1 MSSMKKRNRGRKAS
15 NVIAPS
21 DPPAQPNAGPSAST
35 ASSFVPWIILGGG
48 LTVVLGLWLWSG
60 YAPHADRAPTPPGN
74 EVADGTDSAPARKKA
89 EESPPPEKR
98 PDADPKPKDPGGS
111 FLEAFG
117 NDKKADDAPTPPAS
131 SNEDLQKRFQ
141 ELLVLQGQIEELPE
155 EPAAKPERERL
166 VAQLSKDLGSFEK
179 EVAQA
184 VKARPEDAVPE
195 WLTGE
200 LLLLVRGEPDKIL
213 PHLRRAI
220 DRGLARAR
228 AFASLARVQTET
240 NRPDAAFRSAGKALD
255 LSPTDR
261 YAWGAYTQAGFN
273 SEHFAEVLA
282 RLDRTFPEKM
292 PDWARVSRR
301 EAADW
306 ESRWQAEQKLR
317 RAEQRADDLPRVRLV
332 IEHRRFARDD
342 KGVRSDRIETT
353 GRGEVVLELFE
364 DQAPATVANFLAL
377 VAEKKYDGTRFHLAL
392 PAELVWGGDFGSR
405 TGDPRDDG
413 KGGPGYVIPDEFT
426 RPDAR
431 RHFRGT
437 LSMANQG
444 PHTAGSQFFITL
456 APKRDKDGLCTV
468 FGRVIKGQEVI
479 DHITTGRTTSE
490 IDAGGLPIIPGDLL
504 AGAEVLRK
512 RNHEYR
518 VIKEPLR

>member
-1 MSSMKKRNRGRKAS
+1 MKKRNRGHKAG

-21 DPPAQPNAGPSAST
+21 DPPVRPNAGPSEPPAVS
-35 ASSFVPWIILGGG
+35 AVPWIILGGA
-48 LTVVLGLWLWSG
+48 LAVVLGLWLWSG
-60 YAPHADRAPTPPGN
+60 FAPRADRATTPPGI
-74 EVADGTDSAPARKKA
+74 EAADATNTTPARNKA
-89 EESPPPEKR
+89 EDSPPPEKR
-98 PDADPKPKDPGGS
+98 PDADPKPKESGGS

-117 NDKKADDAPTPPAS
+117 NDKKPDDTATLPAS
-131 SNEDLQKRFQ
+131 SNEDLQKTFQ
-141 ELLVLQGQIEELPE
+141 ELLGLQARIEELPE
-155 EPAAKPERERL
+155 GLTAKAERERL

-179 EVAQA
+179 EVARA
-184 VKARPEDAVPE
+184 VKARPDDAVPE

-220 DRGLARAR
+220 ESGLARPR

-240 NRPDAAFRSAGKALD
+240 NQPDAAFRSAGKALD
-255 LSPTDR
+255 LAPTDR
-261 YAWGAYTQAGFN
+261 YAWNAYTQAGFN
-273 SEHFAEVLA
+273 SEHFTEVLA
-282 RLDRTFPEKM
+282 RLDRTFAEKM
-292 PDWARVSRR
+292 PDWAKVSRR

-306 ESRWQAEQKLR
+306 EVRWQAEQKLR
-317 RAEQRADDLPRVRLV
+317 RAEERADDLPRVRLL
-332 IEHRRFARDD
+332 IEHHRFARDD
-342 KGVRSDRIETT
+342 KGVRSDKIEPT
-353 GRGEVVLELFE
+353 GKGEVVLELFE

-377 VAEKKYDGTRFHLAL
+377 VAQKKYDGTRFHLAL
-392 PAELVWGGDFGSR
+392 PAELVWGGDLGSR

-413 KGGPGYVIPDEFT
+413 KGGPGYVIPDEFN

-479 DHITTGRTTSE
+479 DRITTGRTTSE
-490 IDAGGLPIIPGDLL
+490 IDAGGIPIIPGDLL
-504 AGAEVLRK
+504 VSAEVLRK
-512 RNHEYR
+512 RDHEYR
-518 VIKEPLR
+518 VIKEQRK